1 MRGIYM
7 EKLYMLPIDNKANL
21 EARIKNIRNI
31 LIDVDYKV
39 YITEQ
44 SLAIYIEDNR
54 ESEYE
59 NKENIKIQKN
69 EEMKYEDFFYN
80 MKKIARSNRFK

>member
-1 MRGIYM
+1 M

-44 SLAIYIEDNR
+44 SLAVYIDENR
-54 ESEYE
+54 EGRSQEKKI
-59 NKENIKIQKN
+59 KENIEKSN
-69 EEMKYEDFFYN
+69 EMKYEDFFYN
-80 MKKIARSNRFK
+80 MKKIARNNKFR